1 MKNYS
6 VDKIRNI
13 VLMGHGGTGKTT
25 LCESIL
31 FSLGVT
37 KRMGRVEDGN
47 TVADFDKEEIFRK
60 FTIGTSLI
68 PVEHSEH
75 KFNLLDTPGYF
86 DFVGEVKGAMK
97 AASGAV
103 IMVDASAGVQ
113 VGTEKAWDLAETA
126 GIPRIIFINKM
137 DKDNLDIPK
146 VFNDL
151 KETFGKKIAPF
162 VYPIGD
168 GANFKGYINIVD
180 VKAREFEGRNYRE
193 IPMPAGYE
201 ETIAPI
207 REMLLEA
214 VAESDE
220 SMMAK
225 YFSGEEFTADEIHA
239 GLRKGVI
246 NADVVPVMVGS
257 ADKGNGLFQLLEIMW
272 DYLPDPH
279 EVYGGECK
287 GVNPNDGSEVVR
299 RMDPAEPFSAQIFKT
314 IVDPFVGKISL
325 FKVLSGKAKKDMEVY
340 NPAKEKTEK
349 LAHIYVMRGKEQIEV
364 TELCAGDIGA
374 TTKLQYAET
383 GHTLCDKGKPI
394 QYAGIDFPKPC
405 LFMAVEPKAKGD
417 EEKIGVALHRMM
429 EEDPSFS
436 MERNKETKQL
446 LIGGQGTMQLSVIV
460 NKIKSNAGVD
470 VDLVDQ
476 KIAYRETI
484 KGKSEVQGRHKKQSG
499 GAGQFGDVF
508 VRFEPSKQPF
518 EFAEE
523 VVGGSVPRQYIPAVE
538 KGLLESLGKGVLAG
552 YPVVN
557 VKATLFDGSY
567 HPVDSNEMAFKTAAH
582 IAFKKGIEAA
592 KPVLL
597 EPVMHVEIV
606 VPDAYM
612 GDIMG
617 DMNKRRGR
625 ILGMNP
631 GEKGTQRVVAEAP
644 MAEMFKYATDLR
656 SMTQA
661 RGEFSME
668 FDRYEELPVHL
679 AEKIIAEAAKEKE
692 EENH

>member
-25 LCESIL
+25 LCESLL
-31 FSLGVT
+31 FGLGVT
-37 KRMGRVEDGN
+37 KRQGRVDDGN
-47 TVADFDKEEIFRK
+47 TVGDFDKEEIARK

-68 PVEHSEH
+68 PIEHSEH

-103 IMVDASAGVQ
+103 IVVDASSGVQ
-113 VGTEKAWDLAETA
+113 VGTEKAWDMAEEA
-126 GIPRIIFINKM
+126 GIPRLIFINKM
-137 DKDNLDIPK
+137 DKDNLDVAK
-146 VFNDL
+146 VLGDL
-151 KETFGKKIAPF
+151 KEAFGKKIAPF

-168 GANFKGYINIVD
+168 GANFKGYINVVD
-180 VKAREFEGRNYRE
+180 VKAREFEGHNYRE
-193 IPMPAGYE
+193 IAMPAGYD
-201 ETIAPI
+201 ETISPI

-214 VAESDE
+214 VAETDE
-220 SMMAK
+220 ALMEK
-225 YFSGEEFTADEIHA
+225 FFNGEEFTHDEIHP

-246 NADVVPVMVGS
+246 SADIVTVLVGS
-257 ADKGNGLFQLLEIMW
+257 AEKGTGILQMLEVLWVYM
-272 DYLPDPH
+272 PDPH

-287 GVNPNDGSEVVR
+287 GTNPNDGTEVVR
-299 RMDPAEPFSAQIFKT
+299 KMDPSEPFSAQIFKT

-325 FKVLSGKAKKDMEVY
+325 FKVLSGKMKKDMEVY
-340 NPAKEKTEK
+340 NSNKEKTER
-349 LAHIYVMRGKEQIEV
+349 LAHIYVMRGKEQMEV
-364 TELCAGDIGA
+364 SELSAGDIGA

-383 GHTLCDKGKPI
+383 GNTLCEKGKPVI
-394 QYAGIDFPKPC
+394 YGNVEFPQPC

-429 EEDPSFS
+429 EEDPSFV

-460 NKIKSNAGVD
+460 HKLKANAGVD

-508 VRFEPSKQPF
+508 IRFEPSKQEF
-518 EFAEE
+518 EFVEAI
-523 VVGGSVPRQYIPAVE
+523 VGGSVPRQYIPAVE
-538 KGLLESLGKGVLAG
+538 KGLQESLSKGVLAG

-557 VKATLFDGSY
+557 IKATLFDGSY
-567 HPVDSNEMAFKTAAH
+567 HPVDSNEMAFRTAAH
-582 IAFKKGIEAA
+582 IAFKKGVEAA
-592 KPVLL
+592 KPILL

-606 VPDAYM
+606 VPDTYM

-661 RGEFSME
+661 RGQFTMN
-668 FDRYEELPVHL
+668 FDRYEELPIHL
-679 AEKIIAEAAKEKE
+679 ADKIIAEAVKEKE
-692 EENH
+692 DDNH

>member
-1 MKNYS
+1 MKSYS

-13 VLMGHGGTGKTT
+13 VLMGHGGTGKTS

-37 KRMGRVEDGN
+37 KRMGKVDDGN
-47 TVADFDKEEIFRK
+47 TVGDFDKEEIARK

-68 PVEHSEH
+68 PIEHEEH

-97 AASGAV
+97 VASGAV

-113 VGTEKAWDLAETA
+113 VGTEKAWDLAEAA
-126 GIPRIIFINKM
+126 GIPRLIFINKM
-137 DKDNLDIPK
+137 DKENLDVAK
-146 VFNDL
+146 VLSDL
-151 KETFGKKIAPF
+151 KDTFGKKIAPF
-162 VYPIGD
+162 IYPIGD
-168 GANFKGYINIVD
+168 GANFKGYINVID
-180 VKAREFEGRNYRE
+180 IKAREFEGRSYKE
-193 IPMPAGYE
+193 IPMPSGYDDK
-201 ETIAPI
+201 IAPI
-207 REMLLEA
+207 HEMLLEA
-214 VAESDE
+214 VAETDE
-220 SMMAK
+220 ALMEK
-225 YFSGEEFTADEIHA
+225 YFNGEAFTNEEIHH

-246 NADVVPVMVGS
+246 NADIVPVLVGS
-257 ADKGNGLFQLLEIMW
+257 AEKGGGIFQLLEVLW
-272 DYLPDPH
+272 DYMPDPH

-287 GVNPNDGSEVVR
+287 GINPADGKEAVR
-299 RMDPAEPFSAQIFKT
+299 KMDNAEPFSAQVFKT

-325 FKVLSGKAKKDMEVY
+325 FKVLSGKAKKDMDIY
-340 NPAKEKTEK
+340 NPEREKTEK
-349 LAHIYVMRGKEQIEV
+349 LAHLYVMRGKEQIEV
-364 TELCAGDIGA
+364 AELSAGDIGA

-383 GHTLCDKGKPI
+383 GNTLCEKAKPI
-394 QYAGIDFPKPC
+394 QYDPIDFPKPC

-429 EEDPSFS
+429 EEDPSFT

-460 NKIKSNAGVD
+460 NKIKANAGVD

-484 KGKSEVQGRHKKQSG
+484 KGKSDVQGRHKKQSG

-508 VRFEPSKQPF
+508 IRFEPSKQEF

-538 KGLLESLGKGVLAG
+538 KGLAESVHKGVLAG

-557 VKATLFDGSY
+557 IKATLYDGSY

-582 IAFKKGIEAA
+582 IAFKKGLEAA

-625 ILGMNP
+625 ILGMTP
-631 GEKGTQRVVAEAP
+631 GENGTQKVVAEAP

-661 RGEFSME
+661 RGQFSMT
-668 FDRYEELPVHL
+668 FDRYEELPIHL
-679 AEKIIAEAAKEKE
+679 AEKIIAEAVKEKE

>member
-1 MKNYS
+1 MNKYS

-31 FSLGVT
+31 FGLGVT
-37 KRMGRVEDGN
+37 KRMGKVDDGN
-47 TVADFDKEEIFRK
+47 TVADFDKEEVFRK
-60 FTIGTSLI
+60 FTIGTSMI
-68 PVEHSEH
+68 PVEHEGH

-86 DFVGEVKGAMK
+86 DFVGEVRGAMK
-97 AASGAV
+97 AASGAI

-113 VGTEKAWDLAETA
+113 VGTEKAWDMAEKA
-126 GIPRIIFINKM
+126 GIPRIIFLNKM
-137 DKDNLDIPK
+137 DKDNLDVAKIM
-146 VFNDL
+146 NDL

-162 VYPIGD
+162 VYPVGD
-168 GANFKGYINIVD
+168 GANFKGYINIID
-180 VKAREFEGRNYRE
+180 IKAREFEGRSYKE
-193 IPMPAGYE
+193 VPIPSGYDDI
-201 ETIAPI
+201 IAPI

-214 VAESDE
+214 VAETDE
-220 SMMAK
+220 ALMEK
-225 YFSGEEFTADEIHA
+225 YFNGEAFTSEEIHT

-246 NADVVPVMVGS
+246 NADIVPVLVGS
-257 ADKGNGLFQLLEIMW
+257 AEKGNGIFQLLEVLW
-272 DYLPDPH
+272 DYMPDPH
-279 EVYGGECK
+279 EVYGGECQ
-287 GVNPNDGSEVVR
+287 GINPADGTEISR
-299 RMDPAEPFSAQIFKT
+299 KMDPSEPFSAQIFKT
-314 IVDPFVGKISL
+314 IVDPFVGKISM

-340 NPAKEKTEK
+340 NPIREKSEK
-349 LAHIYVMRGKEQIEV
+349 LAHLYVMRGKEQLEV
-364 TELCAGDIGA
+364 PELCAGDIGA

-383 GHTLCDKGKPI
+383 GHTLTEKSKPI
-394 QYAGIDFPKPC
+394 QYGAVDFPKPC

-446 LIGGQGTMQLSVIV
+446 LIGGQGTMHLSVIV
-460 NKIKSNAGVD
+460 NKLKTNAGVD
-470 VDLVDQ
+470 VELLDQ

-484 KGKSEVQGRHKKQSG
+484 KGKSDVQGRHKKQSG

-508 VRFEPSKQPF
+508 IRFEPSKQEF
-518 EFAEE
+518 EFVEE

-538 KGLLESLGKGVLAG
+538 KGLLESVHKGVLAG

-557 VKATLFDGSY
+557 IKATLYDGSY

-582 IAFKKGIEAA
+582 IAFKKGLEAA

-631 GEKGTQRVVAEAP
+631 GEKGTQQVVAEAP

-661 RGEFSME
+661 RGEFSMT

-679 AEKIIAEAAKEKE
+679 AEKVIAEAVKEKE
-692 EENH
+692 EDSH